1 MIAADVLVDPN
12 SISEFSHHISERPS
26 QSRVIRSLVGL
37 QNALTPSGASHLGTT
52 RLTGGI
58 DMNTLRQLRNFW
70 ILGVATMVLT
80 CFSTA
85 VAQASYKVQDLGVQH
100 PDNLGMAMGLNNHGW
115 TLNMEQLLDPFSISL
130 SAHLVQG
137 TDSISIGELKLE
149 LGTLGGP
156 NSSINWNGIND
167 PGEAVGMSETSV
179 PDPNG
184 EDVCG
189 FGTHLTCLPFLW
201 QNGLMSALPTV
212 GGNNGQA
219 SAINNRGQV
228 AGYAEN
234 GTADSTCPPGTEN
247 FMIDLPVVWTKGKAQ
262 ALPTIGS
269 DPDGVAYG
277 INNQGQAVGYSGT
290 CTAANY
296 AVVWENGAATSL
308 PDLGDPGAIAYAINS
323 HGQIVGQAVNS
334 DGIPLA
340 ALWQDN
346 TVTSLGP
353 LLPGDVASFA
363 TSINNRGQA
372 VGSSFNSNNGASWSR
387 GLIWQNGVTIDLN
400 TLFPASSH
408 LFVISASNINESGQ
422 IAGMAVDTTGPHAGN
437 IVHAFLATPVNE
449 DMGKSIADVVRTHP
463 EINLPAAIVGKQLSP
478 RSAHCS
484 IHDQGIF

>member
-1 MIAADVLVDPN
+1 MSAV
-12 SISEFSHHISERPS
+12 R
-26 QSRVIRSLVGL
+26 R
-37 QNALTPSGASHLGTT
+37 
-52 RLTGGI
+52 
-58 DMNTLRQLRNFW
+58 LRNSW
-70 ILGVATMVLT
+70 ILWVTTMVLA
-80 CFSTA
+80 CFSNA
-85 VAQASYKVQDLGVQH
+85 VAQAKYKVQDLGVQH

-115 TLNMEQLLDPFSISL
+115 ALNMEQLLDPFSISL

-137 TDSISIGELKLE
+137 TVSISIGELKLE

-201 QNGLMSALPTV
+201 QNGVMSALPTV

-219 SAINNRGQV
+219 SAINNKGQV

-234 GTADSTCPPGTEN
+234 GVVDSTCPPGITN
-247 FMIDLPVVWTKGKAQ
+247 NRIDLPVVWDKGKAQ

-269 DPDGVAYG
+269 DPDGVAFG

-290 CTAANY
+290 CTAANE
-296 AVVWENGAATSL
+296 AVVWENGIATAL
-308 PDLGDPGAIAYAINS
+308 PDLGYPSAIAFAINS

-334 DGIPLA
+334 DGTALA
-340 ALWQDN
+340 ALWQNN

-353 LLPGDVASFA
+353 LLPGDVSSFA
-363 TSINNRGQA
+363 TSINNRGQV
-372 VGSSFNSNNGASWSR
+372 VGSSFNSNNGASWSH

-408 LFVISASNINESGQ
+408 LFVISASNINDSGQ
-422 IAGMAVDTTGPHAGN
+422 IAGMAVDMAGSHAGN
-437 IVHAFLATPVNE
+437 IVHAFLATPVDE
-449 DMGKSIADVVRTHP
+449 DLGKSVANVVLTHP
-463 EINLPAAIVGKQLSP
+463 NINLPAPNVGKQLSP

-484 IHDQGIF
+484 IHDKGIF

>member
-1 MIAADVLVDPN
+1 MK
-12 SISEFSHHISERPS
+12 
-26 QSRVIRSLVGL
+26 
-37 QNALTPSGASHLGTT
+37 
-52 RLTGGI
+52 
-58 DMNTLRQLRNFW
+58 TLRQLRNFW
-70 ILGVATMVLT
+70 ILGVTTMVLA
-80 CFSTA
+80 CFSNA
-85 VAQASYKVQDLGVQH
+85 VAQARYKVQDLGVQH
-100 PDNLGMAMGLNNHGW
+100 PDNLGMAMGLNNYGW
-115 TLNMEQLLDPFSISL
+115 TLTMDQLLDPFSVSL

-137 TDSISIGELKLE
+137 TVSISIGELNLE
-149 LGTLGGP
+149 LGTLGGK

-167 PGEAVGMSETSV
+167 RGEAVGMSETSV

-184 EDVCG
+184 EDLCG

-201 QNGLMSALPTV
+201 QNGVMSALPTV

-219 SAINNRGQV
+219 SAINNSGQV

-234 GTADSTCPPGTEN
+234 GLVDSTCPPGITN
-247 FMIDLPVVWTKGKAQ
+247 NRIDLPVLWDKGKAQ

-296 AVVWENGAATSL
+296 GVVWENGTATAL

-334 DGIPLA
+334 DGTPLA
-340 ALWQDN
+340 ALWQNN

-363 TSINNRGQA
+363 TSINNRGQV
-372 VGSSFNSNNGASWSR
+372 VGSSFNSENSWSR
-387 GLIWQNGVTIDLN
+387 GLIWQNGVTTDLN

-422 IAGMAVDTTGPHAGN
+422 IAGMAVEMAGPHAGN
-437 IVHAFLATPVNE
+437 IVHAFLATPVDE
-449 DMGKSIADVVRTHP
+449 DLGKSVADVVLTHP
-463 EINLPAAIVGKQLSP
+463 KINLPAANVGKQLSP

-484 IHDQGIF
+484 IHDKGIF

>member
-1 MIAADVLVDPN
+1 MI
-12 SISEFSHHISERPS
+12 
-26 QSRVIRSLVGL
+26 
-37 QNALTPSGASHLGTT
+37 
-52 RLTGGI
+52 
-58 DMNTLRQLRNFW
+58 TLRQLRNFW
-70 ILGVATMVLT
+70 ILGVATMILA
-80 CFSTA
+80 CFSNA

-100 PDNLGMAMGLNNHGW
+100 PDDLGMVMGLNNYGV
-115 TLNMEQLLDPFSISL
+115 TETMDQLLDPFSVSL

-137 TDSISIGELKLE
+137 TVRISIGELNLE
-149 LGTLGGP
+149 LGTLGGK

-167 PGEAVGMSETSV
+167 SGESVGMSETSV

-201 QNGLMSALPTV
+201 RNGLLRALPTV

-219 SAINNRGQV
+219 SAINNSGQI

-234 GTADSTCPPGTEN
+234 GIVDSTCPAGFTN
-247 FMIDLPVVWTKGKAQ
+247 NRIDLPVVWDKGKAQ

-296 AVVWENGAATSL
+296 GVVWENGTATAL

-334 DGIPLA
+334 DGTPLA
-340 ALWQDN
+340 ALWQNN

-372 VGSSFNSNNGASWSR
+372 VGSSFNSENSWSR

-400 TLFPASSH
+400 TVFPASSH

-422 IAGMAVDTTGPHAGN
+422 IAGMAVEMAGPHAGN
-437 IVHAFLATPVNE
+437 IVHAFLATPVHE
-449 DMGKSIADVVRTHP
+449 DLGKTVADVVVTHP
-463 EINLPAAIVGKQLSP
+463 KINLPAAYVGKQLSP

-484 IHDQGIF
+484 IHDKGIF

>member
-1 MIAADVLVDPN
+1 MTIVLACLSN
-12 SISEFSHHISERPS
+12 
-26 QSRVIRSLVGL
+26 
-37 QNALTPSGASHLGTT
+37 
-52 RLTGGI
+52 
-58 DMNTLRQLRNFW
+58 
-70 ILGVATMVLT
+70 
-80 CFSTA
+80 A
-85 VAQASYKVQDLGVQH
+85 VAQARYKVQDLGVRH
-100 PDNLGMAMGLNNHGW
+100 PDNLGMAMGLNNYGW
-115 TLNMEQLLDPFSISL
+115 SLIMDQLLDPFSVSL
-130 SAHLVQG
+130 SANLVAG
-137 TDSISIGELKLE
+137 TDRISIGELNLE
-149 LGTLGGP
+149 LGTLGGK

-201 QNGLMSALPTV
+201 KNGVMRGLPPV

-219 SAINNRGQV
+219 SAINNRGQI

-234 GTADSTCPPGTEN
+234 GIVDSTCPPGITN
-247 FMIDLPVVWTKGKAQ
+247 NRIDLPVLWDKGKAQ
-262 ALPTIGS
+262 TLPTIGS

-296 AVVWENGAATSL
+296 AVVWENGTATAL

-334 DGIPLA
+334 DGTPLA
-340 ALWQDN
+340 ALWQNN
-346 TVTSLGP
+346 TATSLGP
-353 LLPGDVASFA
+353 LLPGDQASFA
-363 TSINNRGQA
+363 TSINNQGQA
-372 VGSSFNSNNGASWSR
+372 VGSSFAQGAWSH

-408 LFVISASNINESGQ
+408 LYVISASNINDSGQ
-422 IAGMAVDTTGPHAGN
+422 IAGMAVETAGPHANN

-449 DMGKSIADVVRTHP
+449 NMGKTIAEVVTTP
-463 EINLPAAIVGKQLSP
+463 PTINLPAANVGKQLSP
-478 RSAHCS
+478 RFRTLANPR
-484 IHDQGIF
+484 